1 MYKYWQPNK
10 LDLKDEY
17 GDCSIRAL
25 SKVFDMSWIDT
36 YKLIIP
42 YELKYQCPFPCMTLK
57 LYKEVFKD
65 LGFKYQGISNKK
77 GSKRPTV
84 KQFAKEHKKGT
95 YILSLACHLVAVVDG
110 DWYDTWRSDDKCLYG
125 YYEKEIANGNN

>member
-17 GDCSIRAL
+17 GDCAIRAL
-25 SKVFDMSWIDT
+25 SKVLDMSWIDT

-57 LYKEVFKD
+57 LYKEVFND

-84 KQFAKEHKKGT
+84 EEFAKSHKKGT
-95 YILSLACHLVAVVDG
+95 YVLSVASHMVAVIDG
-110 DWYDTWRSDDKCLYG
+110 VYYDSWNSGDKCLYG
-125 YYEKEIANGNN
+125 YYEKILDI